1 MNPTILVVDDDG
13 ALLHA
18 MRGLLERFGY
28 EVVEAGDATEAL
40 AAARVKRPDLLVMD
54 LVLPGVEGR
63 EGADAIRACCPGVPV
78 LFIADYTNEEW
89 FRMGHAGDAFL
100 RKPFSVE
107 ELLGA
112 VERMLDGR
120 EWDEA
125 SQA

>member
-28 EVVEAGDATEAL
+28 EVMEAGDVTEAL
-40 AAARVKRPDLLVMD
+40 AAVRLKPPDLLVMD
-54 LVLPGVEGR
+54 LVLPGVDGR
-63 EGADAIRACCPGVPV
+63 QGADLIRARCPGLPV
-78 LFIADYTNEEW
+78 LFISGYTTEEW
-89 FRMGHAGDAFL
+89 FRMGNSGEAFL

-107 ELLGA
+107 EMLGA
-112 VERMLDGR
+112 VERVLDGR

-125 SQA
+125 SEA

>member
-1 MNPTILVVDDDG
+1 LNHTLLVVDDDG
-13 ALLHA
+13 VLVRA

-28 EVVEAGDATEAL
+28 EVIEAGDVPEAL
-40 AAARVKRPDLLVMD
+40 AAIEIRRPDLLVMD
-54 LVLPGVEGR
+54 LVLPTMDGR
-63 EGADAIRACCPGVPV
+63 DGAKLIRARCPGLPV
-78 LFIADYTNEEW
+78 LFISGYSTEEW
-89 FRMGHAGDAFL
+89 FRMGNPGEAFL

-112 VERMLDGR
+112 VERVLEGR